1 MITKEEFIRHC
12 DSVIPQ
18 EEKDLYKKKTKNMW
32 IAIAIDIVA
41 TVLLT
46 YLLKSLWEY
55 FIYVLPIVGLIVLI
69 IIIATM
75 KYKWKDFKK
84 KYSKQVFDCLLKG
97 YKYEYDMNRCISSH
111 IFNASGFGGDFD
123 SYSGEDLLS
132 VDIPNDDGTPSGI
145 KFNVCDLH
153 VTKQETRTVTV
164 KNEDGSTSTRTEE
177 YTVTVYSGVFGY
189 VYFPFKFKCN
199 LSLNISFRG
208 EKRIKLEDI
217 KFNKKFKTY
226 TNNQLEALIILTPA
240 FMQKLLKFAHDF
252 KVKLSLRDSGTLY
265 LGINKN
271 LFKLKTFNQ
280 KPCGK
285 VFERFYDD
293 VENLLV
299 FIDEIKNNNKIFK
312 M

>member
-1 MITKEEFIRHC
+1 MITKEEFIKHC

-18 EEKDLYKKKTKNMW
+18 EEKDLYKKNTRNMW
-32 IAIAIDIVA
+32 IGIAIVLSVTLLVIAFVYPIWQYIV
-41 TVLLT
+41 
-46 YLLKSLWEY
+46 
-55 FIYVLPIVGLIVLI
+55 IVMSIIGIIALI
-69 IIIATM
+69 IVIATM
-75 KYKWKDFKK
+75 RYKWKDFKN

-97 YKYEYDMNRCISSH
+97 YEYKYDMNRCIAQN
-111 IFNASGFGGDFD
+111 IFNASGFAGSYD

-132 VDIPNDDGTPSGI
+132 VEIPNDDGTPSGI
-145 KFNVCDLH
+145 SLSVCDLH

-164 KNEDGSTSTRTEE
+164 RNSDGSTSTRTEE

-189 VYFPFKFKCN
+189 IYFPFKFKCG
-199 LSLNISFRG
+199 LSLNASFKG

-226 TNNQLEALIILTPA
+226 TDNQLEALLILTPA
-240 FMQKLLKFAHDF
+240 FMQKLLKFAHDL
-252 KVKLSLRDSGTLY
+252 KLKLSLRKSGAMY
-265 LGINKN
+265 LGMNKN
-271 LFKLKTFNQ
+271 LFKLKTLNQ

-293 VENLLV
+293 IENLLLL
-299 FIDEIKNNNKIFK
+299 IDEIKNNNKVFK